1 MTSPYYIHT
10 SSSKQVIRILK
21 LITHKLL
28 SWSNTKFSQ
37 IFYKGM
43 CSNYR
48 EELTITSWELKGW
61 GFFICHTNNM
71 ISSAIWCCQAWVKF
85 SKKTK
90 LNKSIGQVQ
99 LIVFENFSKSLL
111 FQIAREIMSL
121 LIMYMKKHQ
130 SQDIQ
135 NFESIHVL
143 FVICTLV
150 SQSESHNFF
159 MYILTK
165 IKTTYNYNI
174 QRFI

>member
-1 MTSPYYIHT
+1 MMEYYD
-10 SSSKQVIRILK
+10 
-21 LITHKLL
+21 
-28 SWSNTKFSQ
+28 KFQ
-37 IFYKGM
+37 LHIG
-43 CSNYR
+43 
-48 EELTITSWELKGW
+48 
-61 GFFICHTNNM
+61 NNM

-99 LIVFENFSKSLL
+99 LIVFEKFSKSLL

-121 LIMYMKKHQ
+121 LIMYMKKTSQ
-130 SQDIQ
+130 SQDSQ

-150 SQSESHNFF
+150 RQSQSHNFF

>member
-10 SSSKQVIRILK
+10 LSSKQVIRILK

-43 CSNYR
+43 CSSYM

-61 GFFICHTNNM
+61 GVFICHTKQEASPCVISKGEWLQMMENYDKFQLHIGNNM

-99 LIVFENFSKSLL
+99 LIVFEKFSKSLL

-121 LIMYMKKHQ
+121 LIMYMKKH
-130 SQDIQ
+130 
-135 NFESIHVL
+135 HRVKT
-143 FVICTLV
+143 VK
-150 SQSESHNFF
+150 
-159 MYILTK
+159 ILK
-165 IKTTYNYNI
+165 AYMCYL
-174 QRFI
+174 

>member
-1 MTSPYYIHT
+1 MMEYYD
-10 SSSKQVIRILK
+10 KFQLRI
-21 LITHKLL
+21 
-28 SWSNTKFSQ
+28 
-37 IFYKGM
+37 G
-43 CSNYR
+43 
-48 EELTITSWELKGW
+48 
-61 GFFICHTNNM
+61 NNM

-99 LIVFENFSKSLL
+99 LIIFEKFSKSLL

-130 SQDIQ
+130 SHDSQ

-150 SQSESHNFF
+150 SQSESYNFF
-159 MYILTK
+159 MYILTIISK
-165 IKTTYNYNI
+165 GLFNTPKKGLTSFGKSRQICCSIHRFCTATTLSI
-174 QRFI
+174 GSFRAQGWQWW